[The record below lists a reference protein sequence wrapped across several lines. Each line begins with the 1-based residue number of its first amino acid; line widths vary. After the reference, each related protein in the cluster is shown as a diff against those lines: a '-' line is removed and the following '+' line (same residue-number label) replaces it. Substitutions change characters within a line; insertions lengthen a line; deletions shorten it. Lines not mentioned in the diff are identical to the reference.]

1 MNKIKAAR
9 ICCFTLGTV
18 LLLSALFL
26 VVYNG
31 YVDRKSGETASSVL
45 DELKEDIPEYTE
57 TVTTMATG
65 ESYDI
70 YEILGA
76 TTTEPVVPE
85 METVELD
92 GNVYIGY
99 ISIPE
104 LEVELPVM
112 QDWSYP
118 KLKIAPCRYQG
129 SIYTDDM
136 ILCAHNYNTHFGR
149 IKNLHTDSAIVFTEV
164 GGKEH
169 KYTVVNIE
177 ELPGTAVED
186 MKFGNADDWD
196 LTLFTCTIGGQ
207 SRVTVRA
214 LRMEG

>member
-1 MNKIKAAR
+1 MNKSKAAR

-18 LLLSALFL
+18 LLMSALFL
-26 VVYNG
+26 VVYNV
-31 YVDRKSGETASSVL
+31 YEDQKSGETAASVL
-45 DELKEDIPEYTE
+45 DKLKEDIPEYTE

-65 ESYDI
+65 ESYDL
-70 YEILGA
+70 YEILGG
-76 TTTEPVVPE
+76 TTETVVPE
-85 METVELD
+85 METVELN

-104 LEVELPVM
+104 LDVELPVM
-112 QDWSYP
+112 QNWNYP
-118 KLKIAPCRYQG
+118 NLKIAPCRYQG
-129 SIYTDDM
+129 SVYTDDM

-149 IKNLHTDSAIVFTEV
+149 IKNLHTDSEIVFTEI

-169 KYTVVNIE
+169 RYAVVNIE

-186 MKFGNADDWD
+186 MKFGNAADWD

-214 LRMEG
+214 LRMDE